1 MSECV
6 SGTTGGRQEG
16 GWRRERRGANTVS
29 GNFCT
34 EKTKEETG
42 DGKKRQLTDL
52 IQEDEFICNV
62 GLALGMCPQA
72 LHF

>member
-1 MSECV
+1 MSQAQRE
-6 SGTTGGRQEG
+6 GGRRVGGEG
-16 GWRRERRGANTVS
+16 SDGGANTVS